1 MNKSGQNK
9 MFKSDSSYWGI
20 LQPEL
25 FFLLQRELSPGIW
38 TYKHLFK
45 HLQPSGQTSSDP
57 LLRFNCRAAWSS
69 RDSVVIVQSSSLNLP
84 CQEQKRAHRS
94 LLPLLACMPWIMQ
107 FVSSMERIQNNS
119 HSNRQTA
126 HMSGN
131 PLNAMARPKSL
142 GITQIPVTHE
152 FTL

>member
-1 MNKSGQNK
+1 MTAHVEEFYNQN
-9 MFKSDSSYWGI
+9 F
-20 LQPEL
+20 
-25 FFLLQRELSPGIW
+25 FFLLQWESFHLGSELI
-38 TYKHLFK
+38 KHLFK
-45 HLQPSGQTSSDP
+45 HLQPSGQASSDP
-57 LLRFNCRAAWSS
+57 LLRFNCRTAWSS

-107 FVSSMERIQNNS
+107 FVSSMECIQNNS